1 MLEISDEQPQL
12 DQELYSRVS
21 EHLSIIYPD
30 LNTKKL
36 ASELIAEMG
45 MGRNIQRPTPHRNHW
60 DQGDAILITYGN
72 TIQSSGELPLVT
84 LSRFLDK
91 YLKRQFTA
99 IHILPF
105 FPFSSDDGFS
115 VIDYSTVNPSLGD
128 WENIEAALAP

>member
-1 MLEISDEQPQL
+1 MLKISDEQPQL

-60 DQGDAILITYGN
+60 DQGDAILITYGSRKEPHVQIFN
-72 TIQSSGELPLVT
+72 LPMKL
-84 LSRFLDK
+84 LNYF
-91 YLKRQFTA
+91 
-99 IHILPF
+99 IH
-105 FPFSSDDGFS
+105 
-115 VIDYSTVNPSLGD
+115 
-128 WENIEAALAP
+128 